1 MNLMESQLSRTGE
14 TFNNVE
20 YINTKE
26 NQSPMNIDRIGAYN
40 GDYQNN
46 YEDDYS
52 GFNGLRINGS
62 K

>member
-1 MNLMESQLSRTGE
+1 LSRTGK

-26 NQSPMNIDRIGAYN
+26 NQSPLNIDRIGAN
-40 GDYQNN
+40 DGDYQNN

-52 GFNGLRINGS
+52 GFNGVGINGS